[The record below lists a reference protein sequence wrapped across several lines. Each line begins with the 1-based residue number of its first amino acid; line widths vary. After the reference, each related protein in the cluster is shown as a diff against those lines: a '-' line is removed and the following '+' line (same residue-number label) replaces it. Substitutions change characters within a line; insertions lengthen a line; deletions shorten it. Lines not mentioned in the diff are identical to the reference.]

1 MDICGPDGTTSLFF
15 CKLLPNS
22 RRFDRLWTMKAA
34 YYGGSRQIEIRQ
46 CLPVAPGPG
55 QVRVRVSH
63 CGICGTDLH
72 VYLGDLDHRIRLPEV
87 IGHEGSGTIAELGP
101 GVEGFSVGDPVVVM
115 PIISCGQCP
124 ACHAGHY
131 HVCHQLKVIGIEA
144 PGAMQSSWTVPANL
158 LFHLPPSLDLVQAAL
173 IEPVAVACH
182 DIRMGEF
189 QHGEYCVV
197 LGGGPIGALI
207 ALVAKHKGARVL
219 LTEINPFRI
228 DMLRRLGLE
237 VVDPRQPGWVERVM
251 DETHGAGADI
261 VFEVTGVPAG
271 ADMMTKVA
279 KVRGRI
285 VIVGVF
291 AKPAPVDIYK
301 IFARE
306 LRLIGARVYQR
317 EDFAEAI
324 EIVASGAI
332 PGPELITNIMP
343 LEELRLGLDQM
354 ATGGDVMK
362 ILIDCQ
368 S

>member
-1 MDICGPDGTTSLFF
+1 MG
-15 CKLLPNS
+15 K
-22 RRFDRLWTMKAA
+22 MKAA
-34 YYGGSRQIEIRQ
+34 YYGGSRQIDIRA
-46 CLPVAPGPG
+46 CVPVTPGPG

-72 VYLGDLDHRIRLPEV
+72 VYLGDLDHRLRLPEV

-101 GVEGFSVGDPVVVM
+101 GVEGLAVGQPVVVM

-124 ACHAGHY
+124 ACVAGDY

-144 PGAMQSSWTVPANL
+144 PGAMQSSWTVPA
-158 LFHLPPSLDLVQAAL
+158 HLVFPLPAGMDLQQAAL
-173 IEPVAVACH
+173 VEPVAVACH
-182 DIRMGEF
+182 DIRTGAL
-189 QHGEYCVV
+189 QKGEYALV

-207 ALVAKHKGARVL
+207 AIVAKHKGARVL
-219 LTEINPFRI
+219 VTEINPFRI
-228 DMLRRLGLE
+228 AMLRRLGLE
-237 VVDPRQPGWVERVM
+237 AVDPREPGWMERIM
-251 DETHGAGADI
+251 EETGGAGADV
-261 VFEVTGVPAG
+261 VFEVTGVAAG
-271 ADMMTKVA
+271 AEMMTKAA

-285 VIVGVF
+285 VMVGVF

-306 LRLIGARVYQR
+306 LQLFGARVYQR

-324 EIVASGAI
+324 AIVDSGAI
-332 PGPELITNIMP
+332 PGHELITNVLP
-343 LEELRLGLDQM
+343 LDQLRYGLEQM

-368 S
+368 A

>member
-1 MDICGPDGTTSLFF
+1 
-15 CKLLPNS
+15 
-22 RRFDRLWTMKAA
+22 MKAA
-34 YYGGSRQIEIRQ
+34 YYGGPRQIDIRE
-46 CLPVAPGPG
+46 CVPVSPATG
-55 QVRVRVSH
+55 QVRIRVSH

-72 VYLGDLDHRIRLPEV
+72 VYLGDLDHRIRMPEV

-101 GVEGFSVGDPVVVM
+101 GVEGFAVGDPVVVM
-115 PIISCGQCP
+115 PIISCGACP
-124 ACHAGHY
+124 ACRAGNY

-144 PGAMQSSWTVPANL
+144 PGAMQASWTVPAHL
-158 LFHLPPSLDLVQAAL
+158 LFPLPRTMEMQQAAL

-182 DIRMGEF
+182 DIRLGEL
-189 QHGEYCVV
+189 QPGEYAVV

-207 ALVAKHKGARVL
+207 AIVAKHKGARVL
-219 LTEINPFRI
+219 VTEINPFRI
-228 DMLRRLGLE
+228 AMLRRLGLE
-237 VVDPRQPGWVERVM
+237 VVDPRDGKWVDRVM
-251 DETHGAGADI
+251 DETGGAGADV
-261 VFEVTGVPAG
+261 VFEVTGVAAG
-271 ADMMTKVA
+271 AEMMTKVA

-291 AKPAPVDIYK
+291 AKPAPVDIYR

-306 LRLIGARVYQR
+306 LRLLGARVYQR

-332 PGPELITNIMP
+332 PGHELITNVMP
-343 LEELRLGLDQM
+343 LDQLRHGLDQM